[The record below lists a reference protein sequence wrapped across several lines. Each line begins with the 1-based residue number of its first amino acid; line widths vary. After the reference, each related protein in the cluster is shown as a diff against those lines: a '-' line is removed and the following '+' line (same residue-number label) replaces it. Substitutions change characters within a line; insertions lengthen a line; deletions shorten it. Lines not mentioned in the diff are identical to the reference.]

1 MRLPDSGANGA
12 YVAHVSDR
20 YAPDV
25 LASAPVLRQ
34 AAPDIAAERGLVVEC
49 ADTGWCGAICG
60 VSKGTGGWAVTL
72 EDRHGRRRMFLLDG
86 PFLID
91 GAPVRLMRPSLLAAA
106 PHLRTASG
114 SVAVTGQ
121 RARVARDSRIW
132 VEGTQDAE
140 LVEKIWGDDLRAE
153 GVVVEQLHGADL
165 LASRIHDFGPRF
177 DRRIGVLLDHMVPG
191 SKETRIAQ
199 GIARQY
205 EHDVLVVGH
214 PYVDVWQAV
223 RPQVLG
229 IAQWPDVPRGVD
241 WKHGVCEQL
250 GWLAEPAGVWRAILG
265 KVSTFA
271 DLEPSFLGRVEE
283 LIDFVTQ

>member
-1 MRLPDSGANGA
+1 MTFVRKAWSWSNCTALTSWRPG
-12 YVAHVSDR
+12 YM
-20 YAPDV
+20 
-25 LASAPVLRQ
+25 LSAP
-34 AAPDIAAERGLVVEC
+34 GLT
-49 ADTGWCGAICG
+49 D
-60 VSKGTGGWAVTL
+60 
-72 EDRHGRRRMFLLDG
+72 
-86 PFLID
+86 
-91 GAPVRLMRPSLLAAA
+91 
-106 PHLRTASG
+106 AS
-114 SVAVTGQ
+114 
-121 RARVARDSRIW
+121 
-132 VEGTQDAE
+132 
-140 LVEKIWGDDLRAE
+140 
-153 GVVVEQLHGADL
+153 
-165 LASRIHDFGPRF
+165 
-177 DRRIGVLLDHMVPG
+177 
-191 SKETRIAQ
+191 ETRIAQ